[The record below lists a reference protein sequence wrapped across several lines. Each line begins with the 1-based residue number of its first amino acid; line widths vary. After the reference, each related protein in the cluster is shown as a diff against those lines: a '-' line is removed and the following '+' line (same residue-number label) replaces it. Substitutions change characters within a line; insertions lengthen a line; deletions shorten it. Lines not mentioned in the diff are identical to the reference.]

1 MKQPSQWIA
10 LASVCVLMVSNTQ
23 AQLLD
28 RGSGLIYDTILN
40 VTWLQDANYAK
51 TSGYDADGWMFQ
63 HEAVEWAAN
72 LVFHDSVRNV
82 DYSDWRLPRVLPVN
96 GVSFNYLTSPDGS
109 TDWGHNIA
117 SPNSELSY
125 MYYVNLALKG
135 WFASNGDR
143 QYDWGI
149 FGDGTDDGHDDN
161 DGYYDQND
169 VGPVKNLQASW
180 YWTQTTFAPDP
191 DDDVWTLMF
200 AEGSQM
206 AIHRLSYYVHAWAV
220 RDGDVSAL
228 QSVPL
233 PPAGWL
239 FGAALM
245 GMVYSK
251 RRHTATVL
259 QT

>member
-1 MKQPSQWIA
+1 MNTLISIQSRWLLPA
-10 LASVCVLMVSNTQ
+10 LLAGGITSSAN
-23 AQLLD
+23 AALLN
-28 RGSGLIYDTILN
+28 RGNGMLYDTVLN

-51 TSGYDADGWMFQ
+51 TSGYDADGWMSQ
-63 HEAVEWAAN
+63 HEAMDWAAN

-96 GVSFNYLTSPDGS
+96 GVSFNYRTSPNGS
-109 TDWGHNIA
+109 TDWGHNIT
-117 SPNSELSY
+117 SPNSELSF
-125 MYYVNLALKG
+125 MYYVNLGLKG
-135 WFASNGDR
+135 WFAPNGER

-149 FGDGTDDGHDDN
+149 FGDGTDDGHDAN

-206 AIHRLSYYVHAWAV
+206 AIHRLSYNVHAWAV
-220 RDGDVSAL
+220 RDGDVAA
-228 QSVPL
+228 VPL
-233 PPAGWL
+233 PAAAWL
-239 FGAALM
+239 FGSGLLALA
-245 GMVYSK
+245 G
-251 RRHTATVL
+251 RRRAG
-259 QT
+259 